1 MTVKQL
7 NRDMLIEL
15 KERYLA
21 GKREQS
27 GEGISYSE
35 LANADKIV
43 SDDTIYK
50 EYDGYTFGVDDFSCS
65 AGQYDLQDKLEG
77 MADMFRVIV
86 LTESGEWKDLLDKW
100 GYPLDYFSASRVVDV
115 LDKWGWQTANGYRLN
130 YRKVD
135 ISKEDVA

>member
-21 GKREQS
+21 DKREQS

-43 SDDTIYK
+43 SDETIYE
-50 EYDGYTFGVDDFSCS
+50 EYGCLNFGVDDFFCS
-65 AGQYDLQDKLEG
+65 AGQYELQDKLEG
-77 MADMFRVIV
+77 LGEMFRVTV
-86 LTESGEWKDLLDKW
+86 LTESEEWKDLLDKW
-100 GYPLDYFSASRVVDV
+100 GYPLDYFTASKVVDV

-135 ISKEDVA
+135 ISKEG